1 MKLSRYFARYAPN
14 AVSLGSSI
22 DNGYCLIIVLS
33 QLSLIIKPVGLTIMF
48 DKI

>member
-1 MKLSRYFARYAPN
+1 MVVRLYYHIVILYYEIVQLFYLWTS
-14 AVSLGSSI
+14 
-22 DNGYCLIIVLS
+22 DVLS